1 MCVCV
6 CVCVYVCVCVC
17 VCICVCVCVCVCVL
31 FIEYDIFQSISS
43 YTRSTNTRDLLFT
56 PKQLKC
62 ISSFDVIAPVAS
74 SDHSAV
80 LFIFFFYS
88 NYAAHESFFK
98 PKSLPIPSFKK
109 CNLAFTERLLSVIGW
124 HSLFVSCDSIN
135 DYWNALKFLCLNA
148 IRLSTPIT
156 NPIVCRNVKLHLLRR
171 AILKSDFYSVNIV
184 ILLIQMP

>member
-1 MCVCV
+1 MLYIYVFINIYIYIYMCVCV

-80 LFIFFFYS
+80 LFIFFLLKLRCTW
-88 NYAAHESFFK
+88 EFFK

-109 CNLAFTERLLSVIGW
+109 CNLAFTERLLS
-124 HSLFVSCDSIN
+124 C
-135 DYWNALKFLCLNA
+135 YWLA
-148 IRLSTPIT
+148 
-156 NPIVCRNVKLHLLRR
+156 
-171 AILKSDFYSVNIV
+171 
-184 ILLIQMP
+184 LLICFLR